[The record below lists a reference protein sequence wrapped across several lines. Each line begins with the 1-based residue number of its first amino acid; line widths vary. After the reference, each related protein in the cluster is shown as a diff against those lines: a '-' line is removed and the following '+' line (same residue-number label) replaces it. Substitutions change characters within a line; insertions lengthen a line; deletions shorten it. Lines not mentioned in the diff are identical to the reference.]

1 MSSSIYTNIASLN
14 SQAQLYKNTNLG
26 LETTLARLSSGL
38 RINSAADDAAGLA
51 TANRFRMDSAGLQVG
66 VRNANDAISNLQIE
80 DGSANNIST
89 LLDRAL
95 TLASQ
100 SASGTFLG
108 NRTTLDNEFQSVLAE
123 ISRTAQAAG
132 LDTGNTNLNTRS
144 VFVGNSSIST
154 APAVSYVSFT
164 LTSAVDSQGLGISTQ
179 NITSQTAATAAVSA
193 VQAAVATLG
202 NVQGAIG
209 AAMNRLQYAVSQAQ
223 TLSVGVA
230 ASESRIRDAD
240 MAQEAANLTKYN
252 ILNQSGLAALAQAN
266 QESASVLSLLK

>member
-1 MSSSIYTNIASLN
+1 MSSSVFTNVSSLN
-14 SQAQLYKNTNLG
+14 SQAQLYKTNMG

-51 TANRFRMDSAGLQVG
+51 TANRFRMDNAGLQVG
-66 VRNANDAISNLQIE
+66 IRNANDAISNLQIE

-132 LDTGNTNLNTRS
+132 LNTGSTNLNSRS

-154 APAVSYVSFT
+154 AAGVTYVSFT
-164 LTSAVDSQGLGISTQ
+164 LTTAVDSQGLGISTQ
-179 NITSQTAATAAVSA
+179 NITDQTSAAAAVSA
-193 VQAAVATLG
+193 VQTAVGTLG

-223 TLSVGVA
+223 TLSVGMA

-240 MAQEAANLTKYN
+240 MAQEAANLTKFN

-266 QESASVLSLLK
+266 QQSASVLSLLK

>member
-1 MSSSIYTNIASLN
+1 MSSSVFTNVASLN
-14 SQAQLYKNTNLG
+14 SQAQLYKTNMG
-26 LETTLARLSSGL
+26 LENTLARLSSGL

-51 TANRFRMDSAGLQVG
+51 TANRFRMDNAGLQVG
-66 VRNANDAISNLQIE
+66 IRNANDAISNLQIE

-108 NRTTLDNEFQSVLAE
+108 NRTTLDNEFQSVLSE

-132 LDTGNTNLNTRS
+132 LNTGSTNLSSRS

-154 APAVSYVSFT
+154 AAGVTYVSFT
-164 LTSAVDSQGLGISTQ
+164 LTTAIDSQGLGISTQ
-179 NITSQTAATAAVSA
+179 NITDQTSAAAAVSA
-193 VQAAVATLG
+193 VQSAVSTLG
-202 NVQGAIG
+202 TVQGAIG

-223 TLSVGVA
+223 TLSVGMA

-240 MAQEAANLTKYN
+240 MAQEAANLTKFN

>member
-14 SQAQLYKNTNLG
+14 SQAQLYKTNLG

-51 TANRFRMDSAGLQVG
+51 TANRFRMDNAGLQVG

-164 LTSAVDSQGLGISTQ
+164 LTTAVDSQGLGISTQ

>member
-1 MSSSIYTNIASLN
+1 MSSSVVTNIASLN
-14 SQAQLYKNTNLG
+14 AQAQLYKTNQG

-51 TANRFRMDSAGLQVG
+51 VANRFRMDNAGLQVG
-66 VRNANDAISNLQIE
+66 IRNANDAISHLQIE

-108 NRTTLDNEFQSVLAE
+108 NRTTLDNEFQSVLSE
-123 ISRTAQAAG
+123 ITRTATAAG
-132 LDTGNTNLNTRS
+132 LQTGSTNLAARS

-154 APAVSYVSFT
+154 APSVTYVSFT
-164 LTSAVDSQGLGISTQ
+164 LTTAIDSQGLGVSTQ
-179 NITSQTAATAAVSA
+179 NITSQANAAAAVTAIQAAVS
-193 VQAAVATLG
+193 TLG
-202 NVQGAIG
+202 DVQGAMG

-223 TLSVGVA
+223 TLATGMT

-252 ILNQSGLAALAQAN
+252 ILNQSGLAALAQAD
-266 QESASVLSLLK
+266 QENASVLTLLK

>member
-1 MSSSIYTNIASLN
+1 M
-14 SQAQLYKNTNLG
+14 G

-51 TANRFRMDSAGLQVG
+51 TANRFRMDNAGLQVG
-66 VRNANDAISNLQIE
+66 IRNANDAISNLQIE

-132 LDTGNTNLNTRS
+132 LNTGSTNLNSRS

-154 APAVSYVSFT
+154 AAGVTYVSFT
-164 LTSAVDSQGLGISTQ
+164 LTTAVDSQGLGISTQ
-179 NITSQTAATAAVSA
+179 NITDQTSAAAAVSA
-193 VQAAVATLG
+193 VQTAVGTLG

-223 TLSVGVA
+223 TLSVGMA

-240 MAQEAANLTKYN
+240 MAQEAANLTKFN

-266 QESASVLSLLK
+266 QQSASVLSLLK

>member
-14 SQAQLYKNTNLG
+14 SQAQLYKTNLG

-51 TANRFRMDSAGLQVG
+51 TANRFRMDNAGLQVG
-66 VRNANDAISNLQIE
+66 IRNANDAISNLQIE

-132 LDTGNTNLNTRS
+132 LDTGNTNLNSRS

-154 APAVSYVSFT
+154 AAAVSYVSFT
-164 LTSAVDSQGLGISTQ
+164 LTTAVDSQGLGINTQ
-179 NITSQTAATAAVSA
+179 NITSQTTAAAAVSA

>member
-14 SQAQLYKNTNLG
+14 SQAQLYKTNLG

-51 TANRFRMDSAGLQVG
+51 TANRFRMDNAGLQVG
-66 VRNANDAISNLQIE
+66 IRNANDAISNLQIE

-132 LDTGNTNLNTRS
+132 LDTGNTNLNSRS
-144 VFVGNSSIST
+144 VFVGSSSINT
-154 APAVSYVSFT
+154 ATAVTYVSFT
-164 LTSAVDSQGLGISTQ
+164 LTTAVDSQGLGISTQ
-179 NITSQTAATAAVSA
+179 NITSQTR
-193 VQAAVATLG
+193 Q
-202 NVQGAIG
+202 
-209 AAMNRLQYAVSQAQ
+209 RLPFLHYRLPSQRWEMFKA
-223 TLSVGVA
+223 
-230 ASESRIRDAD
+230 R
-240 MAQEAANLTKYN
+240 
-252 ILNQSGLAALAQAN
+252 LAQP
-266 QESASVLSLLK
+266 